1 MSLQVHVI
9 LRLSTLLHKR
19 LIKDILSTTFQP
31 PEVLATDLAQHF
43 DTLPSQSSALLA
55 ASDNLISTL
64 YAPQNQIQVIAELS
78 SFLNA
83 IRQLRSLLAMFYEG
97 PSSLVEQMARVSLQ
111 GEPSKDPKIWF
122 NTCFDQ
128 VEKAVKSL
136 QSTLDHNV
144 EK

>member
-9 LRLSTLLHKR
+9 LRLSTLLHR
-19 LIKDILSTTFQP
+19 RVIKDILSTTFQP
-31 PEVLATDLAQHF
+31 PEVLTTNTAQHL
-43 DTLPSQSSALLA
+43 DALPSQSSALLA
-55 ASDNLISTL
+55 ASDDVISTL
-64 YAPQNQIQVIAELS
+64 YAPQNQIQIIAELS
-78 SFLNA
+78 SFLDVM
-83 IRQLRSLLAMFYEG
+83 RQLRSLLAVFYEG
-97 PSSLVEQMARVSLQ
+97 PSSLVEQMERVSLQ